1 MHWTKQGGFFSV
13 ICQKFSG
20 PELNR
25 IVYINGDYV
34 SENEA
39 NISVFDRGFLFG
51 DGIYEV
57 SAVIDGKL
65 VDNDLHL
72 SRLERSLNEISIPLP
87 LSKEEILKVQRELI
101 ARNSLAEG
109 VVYMQVTRGAADRDF
124 GFADNMKPTFI
135 AFTQVKNLVN
145 ANSVKNGV
153 AVDIAPDTR
162 WARRDIKT
170 VMLLAQVLAKKAAK
184 AKGFHETW
192 LVEDGFVTEGA
203 SSTAFILTKD
213 DVIVTRPN
221 SHAVLPGC
229 TKRAVMK
236 IAEEQKLRVEER
248 LFTVEEALEAK
259 EAFLTSA
266 SSLVTPVIRI
276 GDHVIGDGTPG
287 PLTKRL
293 QTIYLEL
300 ARN

>member
-1 MHWTKQGGFFSV
+1 M
-13 ICQKFSG
+13 
-20 PELNR
+20 NR
-25 IVYINGDYV
+25 IVYMNGDYV

-87 LSKEEILKVQRELI
+87 LPKEEILKVQRELI
-101 ARNSLAEG
+101 ARNSLEEG

-124 GFADNMKPTFI
+124 GFADDMKPTFI

-248 LFTVEEALEAK
+248 LFTAEEAREAK

>member
-1 MHWTKQGGFFSV
+1 MSRT
-13 ICQKFSG
+13 I
-20 PELNR
+20 
-25 IVYINGDYV
+25 YINGDYV
-34 SENEA
+34 AEA
-39 NISVFDRGFLFG
+39 EAKVSVFDRGFLFG

-57 SAVIDGKL
+57 SAVIGGRL
-65 VDNDLHL
+65 IDNDLHL
-72 SRLERSLNEISIPLP
+72 SRLERSLKEISIPLP
-87 LSKEEILKVQRELI
+87 LSREEIVDVQRELI
-101 ARNSLAEG
+101 ARNALQEG
-109 VVYMQVTRGAADRDF
+109 VVYLQVTRGAADRDF
-124 GFADNMKPTFI
+124 GFADDMKPSFV
-135 AFTQVKNLVN
+135 AFSQAKNLVN

-170 VMLLAQVLAKKAAK
+170 VMLLAQVLAKRAAK
-184 AKGFHETW
+184 AKGFHEAW

-221 SHAVLPGC
+221 SQAILPGC
-229 TKRAVMK
+229 TRRAVMK
-236 IAEEQKLRVEER
+236 MAEGQKLRIEER
-248 LFTVEEALEAK
+248 LFTVEEAREAK

-287 PLTKRL
+287 PVTKRL